1 MSTLNRKY
9 LEDNINNL
17 QSASCATIEKYPEK
31 VIQFGEGNFLR
42 AFVDWQ
48 INKLNSK
55 NLFNGSIVVVQPIE
69 NGMVDILN
77 TQDGVYTSLQ
87 RGIINGELVENS
99 EIITSISRGINP
111 YKDWQS
117 YLDLAHNNSIK
128 YIVSNTTEAGIAY
141 SKSEFD
147 MNSCPVSYP
156 AKLTMLLFERYKC
169 FEGSTDSGFVLI
181 PCELIERNGT
191 QLRGCVLRHADDWN
205 LGEDFKI
212 WIQKSNY
219 FCNTLVDR
227 IVPGYPKDEISILE
241 KKFGYKD
248 NLLVNSEIFHL
259 WVIEG
264 DKKIKEALPFT
275 KAGLNVVWTDDLAP
289 YRTLK
294 VRILNG
300 LHTTF
305 TIPSI
310 FLGNETVKQSMDD
323 SLINKMIQTALYK
336 EIVPNLDFTESE
348 IDKYASA
355 VLERFRNPFIKHYL
369 LSITLN
375 SISKFK
381 VRVLPSIL
389 KYFET
394 NGKLPV
400 VTVFSLAALIRFYLG
415 KMNNEG
421 KYICTF
427 NEKLYPVNDE
437 PDIIEYFSTRSTP
450 DFNSVKL
457 FVKKLLSIEKFWGTD
472 LTKITGM
479 TDDVIKYLEL
489 IENNRFDIAL
499 QKVLEKN

>member
-1 MSTLNRKY
+1 
-9 LEDNINNL
+9 
-17 QSASCATIEKYPEK
+17 
-31 VIQFGEGNFLR
+31 
-42 AFVDWQ
+42 
-48 INKLNSK
+48 
-55 NLFNGSIVVVQPIE
+55 
-69 NGMVDILN
+69 
-77 TQDGVYTSLQ
+77 
-87 RGIINGELVENS
+87 
-99 EIITSISRGINP
+99 
-111 YKDWQS
+111 
-117 YLDLAHNNSIK
+117 
-128 YIVSNTTEAGIAY
+128 
-141 SKSEFD
+141 
-147 MNSCPVSYP
+147 
-156 AKLTMLLFERYKC
+156 
-169 FEGSTDSGFVLI
+169 
-181 PCELIERNGT
+181 
-191 QLRGCVLRHADDWN
+191 
-205 LGEDFKI
+205 
-212 WIQKSNY
+212 
-219 FCNTLVDR
+219 
-227 IVPGYPKDEISILE
+227 
-241 KKFGYKD
+241 
-248 NLLVNSEIFHL
+248 
-259 WVIEG
+259 VIEG